1 MQVQN
6 KNNKF
11 VSYLIILVTL
21 FILVLVTKDQVV
33 NLQENL
39 DLKETYANEL
49 SSKKVKLGELNT
61 LKSEIINSQ
70 DNMWKYSVEINED
83 EIMAQL

>member
-70 DNMWKYSVEINED
+70 DNM
-83 EIMAQL
+83 